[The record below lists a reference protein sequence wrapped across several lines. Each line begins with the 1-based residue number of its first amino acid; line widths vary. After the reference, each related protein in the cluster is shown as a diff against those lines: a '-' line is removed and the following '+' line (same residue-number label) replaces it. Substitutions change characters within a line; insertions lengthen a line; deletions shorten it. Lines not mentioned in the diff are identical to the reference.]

1 MRYRTALILALSLG
15 AAASLAPPAAKAA
28 GVYVGVGLPAPIY
41 APPAA
46 ACVPFAP
53 GYYGAAPFCG
63 SAYYGARYWGP
74 RGYWGGY
81 RYAHPAFNYRGWG
94 GGWGAR
100 RRWR

>member
-15 AAASLAPPAAKAA
+15 AAASLAAPAAKAA

-41 APPAA
+41 APPAV

-53 GYYGAAPFCG
+53 GYYGVAPLCG

-81 RYAHPAFNYRGWG
+81 RYGHPAFNYRGWG
-94 GGWGAR
+94 GAR